1 MSLSTLLAQH
11 PHLFP
16 DISNN
21 IHELPVIHVHKPEL
35 EHIIFMKQYL
45 NEGILFN
52 CLSSPLKHCMQWLK
66 YSKHSFDI
74 VLAKIHPTSFL
85 KSLMP
90 YFMPQNCYPY
100 QFL

>member
-1 MSLSTLLAQH
+1 MKHYPNDKVLRSQDRE
-11 PHLFP
+11 P
-16 DISNN
+16 DICPHS
-21 IHELPVIHVHKPEL
+21 VGTFKL

-52 CLSSPLKHCMQWLK
+52 CLSPPLKHCMQWLK

-74 VLAKIHPTSFL
+74 VLAKIHPASFL

-90 YFMPQNCYPY
+90 HFMPQNCYPY